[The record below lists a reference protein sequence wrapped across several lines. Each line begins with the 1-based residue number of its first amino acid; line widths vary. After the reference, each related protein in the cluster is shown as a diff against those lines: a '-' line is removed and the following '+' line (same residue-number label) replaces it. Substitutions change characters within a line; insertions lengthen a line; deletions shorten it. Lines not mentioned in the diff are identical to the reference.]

1 MSNAP
6 AGSGM
11 AREAM
16 HRLTFPSLVV
26 GVGLVSLAIA
36 DLVLPL
42 RTDLFGLSRVLAPY
56 LALLFLP
63 LVLLALLARGR
74 DRRRLG
80 LVAIVGILLAAMRF
94 VPSMPAGVA
103 AADPSAPR
111 IHVATWNLYLDAVPP
126 GTLLDALVDRAPGI
140 VGIQELTP
148 TRAAVIESDPKLRS
162 AFPYQVLEP
171 ADDWSGMGLL
181 SSWPIDG
188 PIETSATP
196 PLIATTIRPPH
207 SSALDVLVAHA
218 PPPRFGIG
226 PLGPGYDPTRRDASL
241 ATLRHRLQ
249 AGIDDGRR
257 VVLLGDLNVT
267 DRELAYAEVIAG
279 LIDSYRAAGSG
290 LGHTWRPPVGP
301 GLPFGMLR
309 IDMVLT
315 GPGATPVASMP
326 DCTPRSSDHCILD
339 VTIAVDPAD

>member
-1 MSNAP
+1 
-6 AGSGM
+6 
-11 AREAM
+11 
-16 HRLTFPSLVV
+16 
-26 GVGLVSLAIA
+26 
-36 DLVLPL
+36 
-42 RTDLFGLSRVLAPY
+42 
-56 LALLFLP
+56 
-63 LVLLALLARGR
+63 
-74 DRRRLG
+74 
-80 LVAIVGILLAAMRF
+80 
-94 VPSMPAGVA
+94 MPAGVA

-111 IHVATWNLYLDAVPP
+111 VRVATWNLYLDAVPP
-126 GTLLDALVDRAPGI
+126 PTLIAALVDRAPGI

-148 TRAAVIESDPKLRS
+148 ARAAVIDSDPTLRA

-171 ADDWSGMGLL
+171 ADDWTGMGLL

-188 PIETSATP
+188 PVETSATP

-207 SSALDVLVAHA
+207 SPALDILVAHA

-226 PLGPGYDPTRRDASL
+226 PLGPGYDPSRRDESL
-241 ATLRHRLQ
+241 VALRERLE
-249 AGIDDGRR
+249 AGIEAGGL

-267 DRELAYAEVIAG
+267 DRELAYDDMIAG

-290 LGHTWRPPVGP
+290 LGHTWRPPVGD

-326 DCTPRSSDHCILD
+326 DCTPRNSDHCILD
-339 VTIAVDPAD
+339 VTIAVRAG